1 MSNADFVATPVAGA
15 IATVL
20 TIAAAVPTI
29 DERLERVRDV
39 EQQVGRLPPLIYRCY
54 IVPQHIYK
62 WGLILITAIGVVM
75 VFAFVYRLLYPSS
88 PMHPFFEGFQAYGV
102 PLVIAWFVLGFLM
115 YTNFLSRLAKWF
127 GLLVTM
133 PPVLRTIWGTDR
145 LDRNPDWPALNAFI
159 NGNKSAKPLIINQ
172 AAGEGFADGFIQML
186 DREAKPPPNRAEPPV
201 LPPLTDRYA
210 FRQRMSNALLAGCI
224 IEEAH
229 YVPNAGFPT
238 REWGPLYRNL
248 QELAAGTDLLMANHL
263 KSRHIRTSF
272 PSGCWQTSISALGH
286 AANLGF
292 RLRLRWFRISQ

>member
-1 MSNADFVATPVAGA
+1 MSNADFVATPIAGA
-15 IATVL
+15 VATVL

-62 WGLILITAIGVVM
+62 WGLILITTVGVVM
-75 VFAFVYRLLYPSS
+75 VCAFVYRLLYPSS
-88 PMHPFFEGFQAYGV
+88 PMHPFFEGLQGYGV
-102 PLVIAWFVLGFLM
+102 RLVVAWFVLGILM

-133 PPVLRTIWGTDR
+133 PPVLRTIWDTDR
-145 LDRNPDWPALNAFI
+145 LDRNPAWPALNAFI
-159 NGNKSAKPLIINQ
+159 NGNKNAKPLVINQ
-172 AAGEGFADGFIQML
+172 GSAEGFADGFIQTL

-201 LPPLTDRYA
+201 LPSGADRYA

-248 QELAAGTDLLMANHL
+248 QELRQAAIYLLRNI
-263 KSRHIRTSF
+263 SRADTLATSF
-272 PSGCWQTSISALGH
+272 PSSCWQTLITALKQ
-286 AANLGF
+286 APSLRF
-292 RLRLRWFRISQ
+292 RLPLP